1 MKQEIEGVLTFEDGG
16 GDAAP
21 AVFDSPH
28 SGILYPD
35 DYGYAIPL
43 SVLRKAEDTY
53 VDELFGAAPSRGAA
67 FLCGLFPRSYMDAN
81 RTLADLDPDLLAEAW
96 PEPLAPGV
104 KTRNGQGLIWR
115 ICPPD
120 HSIYD
125 RKLTVAEVRNRIDGF
140 WRPYHDLLKQT
151 LDKRYARFGRVW
163 HINCHSMPAVSSV
176 TSPEG
181 AGVTRADFVLGDR
194 DGTAADPAF
203 TEFVRREIAAM
214 GYGVKVNDPYKGVE
228 LVRAYSDPAKGRH
241 SLQVEI
247 NRKLYMDETTFE
259 RSAGFSRLQEDVT
272 RLIDAIVGY
281 AREHCEPRT
290 VEEGAVS

>member
-21 AVFDSPH
+21 VVLDSPH

-81 RTLADLDPDLLAEAW
+81 RTLKDLDPDLLGEDW

-120 HSIYD
+120 HQIYD
-125 RKLTVAEVRNRIDGF
+125 RKLTVAEVRNRIETF
-140 WRPYHDLLKQT
+140 WRPYHDLLKQA
-151 LDKRYARFGRVW
+151 LDGRHARFGGVW

-181 AGVTRADFVLGDR
+181 AGVARADFVLGDR
-194 DGTAADPAF
+194 DGTTADPAF

-214 GYGVKVNDPYKGVE
+214 GYDVKVNDPYKGVE

-259 RSAGFSRLQEDVT
+259 RSAGFARLQDDVT

-281 AREHCEPRT
+281 AREHCDSRT
-290 VEEGAVS
+290 VEESALS

>member
-21 AVFDSPH
+21 VVFDSPH

-53 VDELFGAAPSRGAA
+53 VDELYRAAPSRGAA

-81 RTLADLDPDLLAEAW
+81 RTLKDLDPDLLAEDW

-120 HSIYD
+120 HQIYD

-140 WRPYHDLLKQT
+140 WRPYHDLLKQA
-151 LDKRYARFGRVW
+151 LDARHVQFGRVW

-181 AGVTRADFVLGDR
+181 AGVARADFVLGDR
-194 DGTAADPAF
+194 DGTAADPDF

-214 GYGVKVNDPYKGVE
+214 GYEVKVNDPYKGVE
-228 LVRAYSDPAKGRH
+228 LIRAYSDPAKGRH

-259 RSAGFSRLQEDVT
+259 RSAGFSHLQEDVT

-281 AREHCEPRT
+281 ARKHCEAGA
-290 VEEGAVS
+290 VEEGALS